1 MTLPLTDV
9 RPLPD
14 HEDRECIR
22 TSLDETLIVEAAAG
36 TGKTTALIGRIVAT
50 LAAGRARIDEIAA
63 VTFTEKAAGELKLR
77 LREDLERA
85 YRQALTGA
93 PAEAARLAEALAHL
107 EEAHI
112 STIHGFCADLLRERP
127 LEAGVD
133 PRFEVLMEPAAM
145 LLLDQAFDA
154 WLRQALEAPGEG
166 LRRILRR
173 RSRSLDEGGVIDQLR
188 RAVGALAEWRD
199 FPAPWRR
206 EPFDRAEG
214 ISACLAAI
222 RTFAELSASPSNGKD
237 NLYVD
242 TEPIRRF
249 ARHHLADPSVMAHA
263 STIGAG
269 AEREAGHR
277 SDGVTP
283 ITAPGFARDDD
294 ALEAA
299 LLDLARER
307 SALQPRTGSSR
318 TYGAGVDRA
327 AVRAAHEALCD
338 ALTVFVEASEADIA
352 ACLQQELWPC
362 LARYERLKQE
372 QGALDFVDLLL
383 RTRELIVRDR
393 SVRADFQR
401 RFARIFVDEFQDTDP
416 IQAEILTLLAAD
428 DPDVTDWRAARLVPG
443 KLFIVGDPKQAIYRF
458 RRADVGTY
466 WAVRELILAQPKSR
480 ACQLRA
486 CFRIVPSLQ
495 HAINAAFE
503 PVMRGQLA
511 EEQASYVALEP
522 VRDDPA
528 EQPTLVALPVPRP
541 YAKRYVS
548 AQAIE
553 ASLPDAV
560 GAFVAWLVQD
570 SGWTV
575 AETGP
580 DGVERRVPVQARHVA
595 LLFRRFVSWGEDVTR
610 PYLDALEARG
620 VPHLLVGGR
629 TFRQREEVEALRVT
643 LAAIERPDD
652 ELSVYASLR
661 SLLFAIPDHVLLAYR
676 AAAPTRR
683 LDPWHPLDP
692 ATPEAQ
698 AAEQAVQVGDGVVGG
713 TFADVVE
720 ALALIRRLHARR
732 NRVPAHETVHAVLG
746 ATRAHA
752 ALALRPGGDQAL
764 ANALHIVELARQ
776 YEAAGGLSFRGFVEQ
791 LDDERLTDASE
802 APLLEE
808 GSDGVRLMTVH
819 KAKGLEFPVVVLA
832 DITCGLTGRTA
843 GRYLDAS
850 RGLCAQRLAGCTPHE
865 LLEQAPLEMA
875 RERAEAHRLA
885 YVAATRARDLL
896 VVPAVGDDPY
906 PGEKHGERWIDV
918 LNPVLYPPLDARR
931 HPRPAPGCPEFSGD
945 TVLERPDFA
954 LPGPTTVLPGAFTMG
969 QDGAMYDVVWW
980 DPQQLH
986 LDATLVFG
994 KRQLAMV
1001 ERLPT
1006 DERVRE
1012 GLAEEAAWNE
1022 ARRAAREAGA
1032 RPQHDVVRVTTAA
1045 AARTAAAAG
1054 ATAPDGTE
1062 GVPAEIAPDAAIDV
1076 VSAGVRGARP
1086 RGRAFGALVH
1096 DVLSVVP
1103 LDAGRDAVRALAQLQ
1118 ARLAPPSEDAAIPPD
1133 DDEALAAVTDAV
1145 VAALAHPLLSRAREA
1160 ARRGACRREWPLM
1173 LRLDDG
1179 RLVEGTLDLAFE
1191 EPSGWTV
1198 VDFKTDEPGEA
1209 SLDVYRRQVALY
1221 CRALRTASA
1230 RPVTG
1235 VILQV

>member
-1 MTLPLTDV
+1 MTLAWPPV

-14 HEDRECIR
+14 QEDRERIR

-50 LAAGRARIDEIAA
+50 LAAGRARIDEVAA

-85 YRQALTGA
+85 YRTALHEA
-93 PAEAARLAEALAHL
+93 PEQAARLADALAHL

-145 LLLDQAFDA
+145 LLRDQAFDT
-154 WLRQALEAPGEG
+154 WLRKALEAPGEG
-166 LRRILRR
+166 LRRVLRR
-173 RSRSLDEGGVIDQLR
+173 RSRVTDDGGVIDQLR
-188 RAVGALAEWRD
+188 RAADTLAEWRD

-206 EPFDRAEG
+206 EPFDRAAG
-214 ISACLAAI
+214 ITACLEAI
-222 RTFAELSASPSNGKD
+222 RTFAELSAAPASPRD

-242 TEPIRRF
+242 TEAIRRF
-249 ARHHLADPSVMAHA
+249 ARHHLADPSVLTPP
-263 STIGAG
+263 SGTTPTIPAF
-269 AEREAGHR
+269 E
-277 SDGVTP
+277 
-283 ITAPGFARDDD
+283 RDDD

-299 LLDLARER
+299 LLELARER
-307 SALQPRTGSSR
+307 SIRQPRTGSSR
-318 TYGAGVDRA
+318 MYGAGVDRA
-327 AVRAAHEALCD
+327 AVRDAHGVFCD
-338 ALTVFVEASEADIA
+338 ALTAFAEAAEADIA
-352 ACLQQELWPC
+352 ACLQQELQPC
-362 LARYERLKQE
+362 LAGYEQLKQE
-372 QGALDFVDLLL
+372 RGALDFVDLLL
-383 RTRELIVRDR
+383 RTRDLLVRDR

-416 IQAEILTLLAAD
+416 IQAEILLLLAAD
-428 DPDVTDWRAARLVPG
+428 DPDVTVWREARLVPG

-466 WAVRELILAQPKSR
+466 WAVREQVLSQPRAR
-480 ACQLRA
+480 ACHLRT
-486 CFRIVPSLQ
+486 CFRLVPSLQ
-495 HAINAAFE
+495 HAVNAAFA
-503 PVMRGQLA
+503 PVMQGQTA

-522 VRDDPA
+522 VREDPV

-541 YAKRYVS
+541 YGKRYVS
-548 AQAIE
+548 SQAIE
-553 ASLPDAV
+553 ESQPDAV
-560 GAFVAWLVQD
+560 GAFVAWLVQE

-575 AETGP
+575 AEPGP
-580 DGVERRVPVQARHVA
+580 DGTERRVPVQARHVA

-652 ELSVYASLR
+652 ELSVYAALR

-676 AAAPTRR
+676 AVAPGRR
-683 LDPWHPLDP
+683 LDPWRPLDL
-692 ATPEAQ
+692 ATPEAE
-698 AAEQAVQVGDGVVGG
+698 AAEQAVQTGDGVVGG
-713 TFADVVE
+713 SFEDVVE
-720 ALALIRRLHARR
+720 ALGLIRRLHRRR
-732 NRVPAHETVHAVLG
+732 NRVPADETVHAVLS

-764 ANALHIVELARQ
+764 ANALHIMELARQ

-819 KAKGLEFPVVVLA
+819 KAKGLEFPVVVLV

-843 GRYLDAS
+843 SRYLDPS

-865 LLEQAPLEMA
+865 LLEQVPLEMA

-906 PGEKHGERWIDV
+906 PGEKHGERWVDV
-918 LNPVLYPPLDARR
+918 LNPILYPPLDARR
-931 HPRPAPGCPEFSGD
+931 HPRPAPASPAFSGD
-945 TVLERPDFA
+945 TVLERPDFE
-954 LPGPTTVLPGAFTMG
+954 LPGPTTVRPGAFTMG
-969 QDGAMYDVVWW
+969 EGDASYDVVWW

-1012 GLAEEAAWNE
+1012 GLEDEASWRDARRE
-1022 ARRAAREAGA
+1022 ARATGM
-1032 RPQHDVVRVTTAA
+1032 RPRYDVVRVTTAA
-1045 AARTAAAAG
+1045 AARTAAEVAAG
-1054 ATAPDGTE
+1054 DGVASVPGEAPAG
-1062 GVPAEIAPDAAIDV
+1062 ASIDV
-1076 VSAGVRGARP
+1076 VSIASRGPRP

-1096 DVLSVVP
+1096 EVLSVVP

-1118 ARLAPPSEDAAIPPD
+1118 ARLAPPAEDAVIAPD
-1133 DDEALAAVTDAV
+1133 DDDAIGAVTDAV

-1160 ARRGACRREWPLM
+1160 AGRGACRREWPLM

-1191 EPSGWTV
+1191 EPAGWTV

-1221 CRALRTASA
+1221 CRALRAGSD
-1230 RPVTG
+1230 RPVSG